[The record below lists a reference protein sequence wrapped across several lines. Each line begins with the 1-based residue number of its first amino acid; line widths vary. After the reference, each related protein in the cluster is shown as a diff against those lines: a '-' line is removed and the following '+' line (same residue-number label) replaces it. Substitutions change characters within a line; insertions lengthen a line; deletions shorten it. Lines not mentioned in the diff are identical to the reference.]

1 MQRLGRNHVNLF
13 IRVYVSLRDENR
25 GKAAFSRFVRLSHWS
40 FLLWG
45 LSRVSQH
52 GARTWQQVRTL
63 KSAAVPWDSL
73 KLELIHEYNDLI
85 TAQLEGRDCDTTPYI
100 LYAYIKPRV
109 CTWIREKLNE
119 KKLTNLWDSS
129 ALGGWA
135 GVCSLFWDVHISLDS
150 RSWTKWLFVKKEW
163 KDFVLKAVS
172 LSLRWWCRHLHI
184 IRGHEGWST
193 QRVSS
198 ASGTVTANK
207 NSPAAAESESCVCV
221 GSTRSVVDLRSE
233 GRKMRRSLNLKVSSN
248 VWVQQRLDLFVTD
261 TQTVFN
267 RDV

>member
-1 MQRLGRNHVNLF
+1 MQRFGRNHVNLF
-13 IRVYVSLRDENR
+13 IRVYFSLRDEKR

-52 GARTWQQVRTL
+52 GAGTRQQVRTL
-63 KSAAVPWDSL
+63 KSAAGPWDSL
-73 KLELIHEYNDLI
+73 KIELIHEYDDLI
-85 TAQLEGRDCDTTPYI
+85 TAQLEGRGCDTTPYI

-163 KDFVLKAVS
+163 KDFVLKAFRAVS
-172 LSLRWWCRHLHI
+172 LSLRWLCRHLHI

-207 NSPAAAESESCVCV
+207 NSPAVAESDSA
-221 GSTRSVVDLRSE
+221 VDLRSE
-233 GRKMRRSLNLKVSSN
+233 GRNMRRSLNLKVSSN